1 MLLNSN
7 ETCTQN
13 PLALAFNLSPER
25 EHNISESLG
34 TAYISCQV
42 QCTCDIIP
50 NIEKNSLTW
59 LGELRQQQYSA
70 RELPN
75 NRKEL
80 TSCVKAHRVNCF
92 SHPRIWL
99 QRKVPVAQWFYT
111 FNSARLLFVIAGE
124 GLLFSPSV
132 AHREVSMM
140 SRRGM
145 QRARRI
151 VLYSFLKFWLSSPY
165 MMALRQLL
173 K

>member
-1 MLLNSN
+1 MRRAPRILWHW
-7 ETCTQN
+7 
-13 PLALAFNLSPER
+13 PLTRPQQENTKKSPE
-25 EHNISESLG
+25 SLE
-34 TAYISCQV
+34 TAYISCLV
-42 QCTCDIIP
+42 KCTCDIVP
-50 NIEKNSLTW
+50 NTGRNSLTW
-59 LGELRQQQYSA
+59 LGELRQQQRSA

-75 NRKEL
+75 KRKGL
-80 TSCVKAHRVNCF
+80 TSCVKAHRVNRF
-92 SHPRIWL
+92 THPSSWL
-99 QRKVPVAQWFYT
+99 RNKVPVAQWLYT

-124 GLLFSPSV
+124 GLLFRPSV

-145 QRARRI
+145 QSARRI